1 MNLNIKPEAI
11 LPALKAAIAKQNEV
25 PGAQVAGGLDA
36 FTAAKEAHTASMMK
50 LNSIDASIRRCEQ
63 ERKSAI
69 TESAQAEQDWR
80 SRFRTLC
87 GNMTPE
93 MKAEH
98 SQRVASRE
106 LAEEFSGLIAEL
118 ATDKQRA
125 MLDACRSGDAYV
137 AAQARA
143 FTTYANA
150 EWQKAMLSISPVML
164 RAFLLRIQSLEM
176 EGETSPR
183 ATAMRELA
191 DSLKM
196 QSGLYQF
203 DMDKEPVL
211 SVIGM
216 RRPALT
222 GVDMKLYRSPAKRGQ
237 LASELAARKTQKAEG

>member
-1 MNLNIKPEAI
+1 MKPEAI

-36 FTAAKEAHTASMMK
+36 FTAA
-50 LNSIDASIRRCEQ
+50 
-63 ERKSAI
+63 
-69 TESAQAEQDWR
+69 TESAQADKDWR

-98 SQRVASRE
+98 NQRVASRE

-118 ATDKQRA
+118 ETDKQRA
-125 MLDACRSGDAYV
+125 MLDACRSGEAYV
-137 AAQARA
+137 GAHARA

-176 EGETSPR
+176 ESETSPR
-183 ATAMRELA
+183 VTAMRELG

-237 LASELAARKTQKAEG
+237 LASELAARKTQKEEG